1 MTASEVEVRVV
12 RCPGCGAD
20 CEYSSRNRFRP
31 FCSERC
37 KSGDFGA
44 WADEHYR
51 IAAGSRQPDDADP
64 SDPLSH

>member
-1 MTASEVEVRVV
+1 MSEQAFEVRVV

-20 CEYSSRNRFRP
+20 CEYSPRNRFRP

-51 IAAGSRQPDDADP
+51 VAAKPTQADDVEP
-64 SDPLSH
+64 SGPRSH

>member
-1 MTASEVEVRVV
+1 MSEGEFEIRAV

-20 CEYSSRNRFRP
+20 CEYSPRNRFRP

-51 IAAGSRQPDDADP
+51 IAAKPTQPDDVDA
-64 SDPLSH
+64 SDRRSH

>member
-1 MTASEVEVRVV
+1 MSRFEVRVV

-20 CEYSSRNRFRP
+20 CEHSSGNRFRP

-51 IAAGSRQPDDADP
+51 IVAKPTQQQDGVDEPEAR
-64 SDPLSH
+64 SH